1 MAGRKNFAEFATF
14 LLLLF
19 CLASNNL
26 SEGSDTTSSSS
37 SASVSSSPSSSSS
50 LSASASSPSVSTPSG
65 GLVCVCSSPWSSSSS
80 SSASQ
85 SSSSSS
91 SVPQSSSSS
100 ASVSQSDSSSS
111 SASQSDSSSSSS
123 ASQSDSSSPSSASQ
137 SSSSSASVSQSSSP
151 SASVSRSDSS
161 SPSVSQSDSSS
172 SSASHSSSP
181 SASVSQSSSPSASV
195 SQSDSSSSS
204 ASQWSSSSAQT
215 CSCYY
220 TTSGSSSSVSTSP
233 TESLSSSTSMT
244 SSSISESS
252 VSISSTTSESVSMTP
267 AVAPDPCSSL
277 NCSDHGNCTVNNN
290 GTAECVCDPGFE
302 GSNCEIDI
310 DECNST
316 PCLNNGTCIDG
327 INSYS
332 CNCSVGLFGDICSD
346 DPCAAL
352 DCGRYGDCMVNNN
365 RTAECHCDP
374 GFKGL
379 NCEININECN
389 AAPCQNNGTCVDGIN
404 SYSCNCADGFFGK
417 NCSHVDP
424 CYNSDPCKN
433 DGKCHVAE
441 DFTFFCVC
449 PIPKAYTGVDCGTP
463 IDCFWDKMYPYGEE
477 QEDEELDV
485 VNIRDGLCV
494 KIDYGNGLYFY
505 DVKRYKLFICANGM
519 IRFDDGFERYEP
531 IATFDVNEFP
541 FYIPMLFPY
550 WAKID
555 IHGSFCFNSLNP
567 SDPLDCKFDYVN
579 RSSVFYQF
587 YTENSNS
594 PNASYILDRA
604 NQEVRNNP
612 QFSSFSASSVLV
624 VTWLRLRPEE
634 EVEGDVQ
641 EGTTNTFQA
650 VLVTDGTYTFLKYH
664 YPCGALQW
672 ASPEYYELNP
682 NEFIGYPAAG
692 FNAGDNKLDP
702 DRFPSLDGSGNQN
715 VKDLDE
721 KVGNKG
727 IIGEYFF
734 RIETREGDD
743 FDTQCRKWFTWQ
755 QDNLLNDINIYSN
768 FLPVCPCSLF
778 QAIDETKFLRSFDET
793 SPSILCYKSR
803 RRIPISNPVSTRVSR
818 KCCYSISPHDFAA
831 LIVDGLDAGSVE
843 VSYVNRPDNVLDD
856 SAAKG
861 VCCNHS
867 TNCDKFFEAR
877 PSDRCFGYR
886 PPRRRWFWGD
896 PHFKTL
902 DDKNY
907 TFNGIGEYTMLDAEN
922 GSFIL
927 QARTVLAPGNR
938 SIATVFSAG
947 AAEELETSRV
957 EVRAKNGGGLEL
969 YIDGTLYAG
978 YNDLTSDSKDI
989 GGNLTAARKTDKCV
1003 EVGFQSGSRV
1013 EFCEDK
1019 GLMTFVVTLDDIY
1032 FDKTKGLLGTF
1043 NDNPDDDFTLPNGTV
1058 LSSSLSSSQIHYD
1071 FGLNWQ
1077 ITDAESLFT
1086 YGPNENVS
1094 TFANASFEP
1103 MFVENIKWADNAT
1116 REAAETACGSD
1127 VVCLFDAASTND
1139 VTIGTNSK
1147 DVNVQLVKE
1156 NEALENFPPWFT
1168 YVPTMIEANLGEIVF
1183 VNVTTTDNNSFTFDV
1198 LNKPQGASLSPAGN
1212 LLNFTWNVTSSDK
1225 VKFTFIATDEFN
1237 ASVIST
1243 PTVKMCS
1250 CRNGGQCVAPELGD
1264 ELNDDSKFIVQGCTC
1279 AAGYTGRF
1287 CESDIDA
1294 CSFNG
1299 NPCFRG
1305 VNCTDQPA
1313 PADTTG
1319 FTCGPCPSGYSGDGI
1334 QCSDINECQ
1343 NSSLHNCQQEC
1354 VNNPGS
1360 FICKCN
1366 PGFTLNAN
1374 GHSCDDINECEPTSD
1389 CMHQCNNTDGSYSCY
1404 CNEFFEIDPNDPK
1417 SCKPIIACPPSND
1430 CSQVCFINQDN
1441 NQVCD
1446 CNAGFKLDNDG
1457 KTCNDIDECQIDG
1470 VKCTQTCNN
1479 TIGGY
1484 HCQCYP
1490 GFTLDADGFTCTDI
1504 NECLASNLYSCPGQ
1518 FRVCVNIPGNYTCE
1532 CQNGLYYI
1540 NNTCQAL
1547 LPGEKPPDPTVPAP
1561 KEASANEIQNSVEI
1575 RLANMT
1581 KSQYTA
1587 AVDKQF
1593 REACAKN
1600 ADNYCQQNKTQCGI
1614 TSKRR
1619 RRATQIIIA
1628 DNVHLLPGFP
1638 VEENSFLRVAFYIL
1652 LPSFLQSSGVI
1663 PAAALVHVVNNAKS
1677 ELQTVFGVPISEITK
1692 TYVPT
1697 TTGPPAN
1704 ATNVTTSQPTT
1715 QPATISTTETESDD
1729 WKWIVIGVVVG
1740 VVVIVI
1746 IIVVVVL
1753 VIRRKRSSKR
1763 LSSSPDEND
1772 NARGQGE
1779 WHEMATYHMEGR

>member
-1 MAGRKNFAEFATF
+1 MAGPKHFAEFATF
-14 LLLLF
+14 FGVLL

-26 SEGSDTTSSSS
+26 SEGSSSSTT
-37 SASVSSSPSSSSS
+37 ASSS
-50 LSASASSPSVSTPSG
+50 SVSTPSG

-85 SSSSSS
+85 PSTTAWTSTVSQSNSSSS
-91 SVPQSSSSS
+91 SVSH
-100 ASVSQSDSSSS
+100 
-111 SASQSDSSSSSS
+111 
-123 ASQSDSSSPSSASQ
+123 
-137 SSSSSASVSQSSSP
+137 SSSSSASVSQSSS
-151 SASVSRSDSS
+151 
-161 SPSVSQSDSSS
+161 
-172 SSASHSSSP
+172 
-181 SASVSQSSSPSASV
+181 
-195 SQSDSSSSS
+195 
-204 ASQWSSSSAQT
+204 SSAQS

-220 TTSGSSSSVSTSP
+220 PTLGSSSSVSTSP

-244 SSSISESS
+244 SSSISESAS
-252 VSISSTTSESVSMTP
+252 VSISSTTSESVSMTSS
-267 AVAPDPCSSL
+267 VAPDPCSSR

-302 GSNCEIDI
+302 GSNCEIDPCSSLNCSDHGSCTVNNNGTAVCDCDPGFEGLNCEIDPCDSLDCGVYGDCIVNNNGIAECHCDPGFEGSNCEINI

-332 CNCSVGLFGDICSD
+332 CNCSVGFYGDICSD

-352 DCGRYGDCMVNNN
+352 DCGNYGNCMVNNN

-374 GFKGL
+374 GFEGL
-379 NCEININECN
+379 ICEININECN
-389 AAPCQNNGTCVDGIN
+389 ATPCQNNGTCVDGIN
-404 SYSCNCADGFFGK
+404 SYSCNCADGFLGK

-485 VNIRDGLCV
+485 VNIRDGHCV

-555 IHGSFCFNSLNP
+555 IHGSFCSNSLNP

-1058 LSSSLSSSQIHYD
+1058 LSSSLSSSQIHND

-1094 TFANASFEP
+1094 TFANASFKP

-1116 REAAETACGSD
+1116 RDAAYLACGDD

-1139 VTIGTNSK
+1139 VSIGTNSK

-1156 NEALENFPPWFT
+1156 NEALENFPPRFT
-1168 YVPTMIEANLGEIVF
+1168 YVPTMIEANFGEIVF
-1183 VNVTTTDNNSFTFDV
+1183 VNVTATDNNSFTLDV
-1198 LNKPQGASLSPAGN
+1198 LNKPQEASLSSAGN

-1225 VKFTFIATDEFN
+1225 VKFTFIATDKFN

-1243 PTVKMCS
+1243 PTVKMCG

-1279 AAGYTGRF
+1279 SAGYTGRF

-1313 PADTTG
+1313 PAGTSG
-1319 FTCGPCPSGYSGDGI
+1319 FTCGPCPSGYSGDGT

-1360 FICKCN
+1360 FICQCN
-1366 PGFTLNAN
+1366 PGFTLNDN

-1404 CNEFFEIDPNDPK
+1404 CNEFFEVDPNDPK
-1417 SCKPIIACPPSND
+1417 SCKPITACPSSND

-1441 NQVCD
+1441 SQVCD
-1446 CNAGFKLDNDG
+1446 CNAGFELYNDG
-1457 KTCNDIDECQIDG
+1457 ETCNDIDECQIDG

-1479 TIGGY
+1479 TVGGY

-1504 NECLASNLYSCPGQ
+1504 NECLDSNLYSCPGQ

-1561 KEASANEIQNSVEI
+1561 KDASTNEIQNSVEI

-1593 REACAKN
+1593 RETCAKN
-1600 ADNYCQQNKTQCGI
+1600 ADDFCQQNKTQCGI

-1619 RRATQIIIA
+1619 RRATQIITA

-1663 PAAALVHVVNNAKS
+1663 PAAALVQVVNNAKS

-1715 QPATISTTETESDD
+1715 QPATISTTEKSDD

-1753 VIRRKRSSKR
+1753 VIRRKRSSKVGII
-1763 LSSSPDEND
+1763 SGDGEAGQSSPDEND

-1779 WHEMATYHMEGR
+1779 RHEMATYHMEGR